1 MPLRKG
7 ECSARSSLCEIA
19 PHLTASKNAS
29 RRLGSSKLDGSGRVD
44 FSCMEVPG
52 SSSQTTSNS
61 SPRPSSSTEESLSRC
76 DVTLPAV
83 AGFTAE
89 GTISITTKGRLRTTT
104 NWPTSGHETIKVYL
118 KSYVRGGQSLYIH

>member
-1 MPLRKG
+1 
-7 ECSARSSLCEIA
+7 
-19 PHLTASKNAS
+19 
-29 RRLGSSKLDGSGRVD
+29 
-44 FSCMEVPG
+44 MEVPG

-61 SPRPSSSTEESLSRC
+61 SPGPSSSTEESLSRC

-104 NWPTSGHETIKVYL
+104 NWPTSGHETIKLYI
-118 KSYVRGGQSLYIH
+118 KSYVKGGQSLYIHPAGGSIDYLAPAWMKHNEQGT

>member
-1 MPLRKG
+1 
-7 ECSARSSLCEIA
+7 
-19 PHLTASKNAS
+19 
-29 RRLGSSKLDGSGRVD
+29 
-44 FSCMEVPG
+44 MEVPG

-104 NWPTSGHETIKVYL
+104 NWPTSGHETIKAYL
-118 KSYVRGGQSLYIH
+118 KSYVRGDNHCTFIRRDAPLITLRLPAMKHK

>member
-1 MPLRKG
+1 M
-7 ECSARSSLCEIA
+7 
-19 PHLTASKNAS
+19 
-29 RRLGSSKLDGSGRVD
+29 D
-44 FSCMEVPG
+44 VPG

-61 SPRPSSSTEESLSRC
+61 SPRPSSSTEESLSKC
-76 DVTLPAV
+76 DVTLPVV

-118 KSYVRGGQSLYIH
+118 KSYVRENNHCAFIRRDDSLISLRLPASF